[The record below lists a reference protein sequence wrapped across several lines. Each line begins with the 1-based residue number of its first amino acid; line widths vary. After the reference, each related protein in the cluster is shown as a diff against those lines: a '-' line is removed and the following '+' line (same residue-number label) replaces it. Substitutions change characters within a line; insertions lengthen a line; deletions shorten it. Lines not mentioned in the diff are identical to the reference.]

1 MDWLLGVGHGVA
13 RKLRGVPRSPM
24 AALYPK
30 R

>member
-1 MDWLLGVGHGVA
+1 MDWLLVVGHGVA

-24 AALYPK
+24 TPLYPK